1 MSSTDNLSTALHEH
15 FGFSHFRHEQE
26 AIISRVMA
34 NKDVLAIMPTGGGK
48 SICYQLPALLKP
60 GLTVVFSPLIA
71 LMKDQVDSLRLN
83 GIHAAFL
90 NSSQSAEEQQAV
102 IRSVDAGEIRILYIA
117 PERLASRRSE
127 HIEWLRRVGVALFA
141 IDEAHCISHW
151 GHDFRPDYLGLSV
164 LKVNFPD
171 TPIIALTATA
181 DRQTRLDI
189 LEKLGLHNA
198 EVFVSSFNRENIRY
212 TVDDKDDFEY
222 KLREFLDA
230 RKGQSG
236 VIYCLSRNK
245 TEELAQRLEDLGYSA
260 AAYHAG
266 LDNKTR
272 QERQDQF
279 KKDDLKIIVATIAF
293 GMGIDKSNVRF
304 VVHANLPKNIESYY
318 QETGRAGR
326 DGLASEALLFY
337 NPGDQMILKQFAAVD
352 NNPAQSRIMLRKLEQ
367 MADYCTSKKCR
378 REILLRYFDE
388 DYTGPCNN
396 CDRCLST
403 EVEETFDG
411 TRIAQIALSAVV
423 RLKEKFG
430 IGYVIDFLK
439 GSNSSKLWE
448 EHRYLPTFG
457 KGAEHTR
464 DEWRSYLNDLIRQGF
479 LKQSEGE
486 FTLLRLTPEAHKV
499 LYENH
504 PVQLVRVHSRK
515 SNRELRQR
523 NGTRPNN
530 PELPHPELNQL
541 LRQLR
546 RQIADSEGVA
556 AYMVFSD
563 ASLAELVTYLPQTT
577 EALHSISGF
586 GQAKVD
592 HYGSTIVEVIRA
604 YCGSNGIEHAP
615 ERKARKK
622 SKSSGPRLDKD
633 HLNTRERT
641 LIQFQEGK
649 SIQEIA
655 TERKLSPLTI
665 EGHLI
670 EFIKSGEINVLKFI
684 TKERLQE
691 LLQHF
696 ESNESLINGTLTQAK
711 ESLQNQYTF
720 NEIKAAMAYRE
731 KKVTERR

>member
-1 MSSTDNLSTALHEH
+1 M
-15 FGFSHFRHEQE
+15 
-26 AIISRVMA
+26 
-34 NKDVLAIMPTGGGK
+34 
-48 SICYQLPALLKP
+48 
-60 GLTVVFSPLIA
+60 
-71 LMKDQVDSLRLN
+71 
-83 GIHAAFL
+83 
-90 NSSQSAEEQQAV
+90 
-102 IRSVDAGEIRILYIA
+102 
-117 PERLASRRSE
+117 
-127 HIEWLRRVGVALFA
+127 
-141 IDEAHCISHW
+141 
-151 GHDFRPDYLGLSV
+151 
-164 LKVNFPD
+164 
-171 TPIIALTATA
+171 
-181 DRQTRLDI
+181 
-189 LEKLGLHNA
+189 
-198 EVFVSSFNRENIRY
+198 
-212 TVDDKDDFEY
+212 
-222 KLREFLDA
+222 
-230 RKGQSG
+230 
-236 VIYCLSRNK
+236 
-245 TEELAQRLEDLGYSA
+245 
-260 AAYHAG
+260 
-266 LDNKTR
+266 
-272 QERQDQF
+272 
-279 KKDDLKIIVATIAF
+279 KIIVATIAF

-523 NGTRPNN
+523 NATRPNN

-592 HYGSTIVEVIRA
+592 HYG
-604 YCGSNGIEHAP
+604 
-615 ERKARKK
+615 
-622 SKSSGPRLDKD
+622 
-633 HLNTRERT
+633 
-641 LIQFQEGK
+641 
-649 SIQEIA
+649 
-655 TERKLSPLTI
+655 
-665 EGHLI
+665 
-670 EFIKSGEINVLKFI
+670 
-684 TKERLQE
+684 
-691 LLQHF
+691 
-696 ESNESLINGTLTQAK
+696 
-711 ESLQNQYTF
+711 
-720 NEIKAAMAYRE
+720 
-731 KKVTERR
+731 